1 VGLSRCPAGSK
12 SETGTNSNKQEA
24 KRTASLKEFAQ
35 KERQSIM
42 KTQQIRSRAVTNRG
56 LAGLMV
62 GLLTLTGVNLW
73 AEHYDRQDQTL
84 VTGVQRLDP
93 RYPDGQHFVREQCIG
108 VSTVLGLYRESA
120 TITRSVVT
128 SAPGVKTA
136 VYTGQSM
143 YTCANG
149 DQLFMSLKGTCIMS
163 GTAGTRLWAD
173 VICCT
178 VTVTGG
184 TGKFKNVWGSGQRT
198 CVVKGDGQFSSM
210 TEVTISFP
218 GEK

>member
-1 VGLSRCPAGSK
+1 
-12 SETGTNSNKQEA
+12 
-24 KRTASLKEFAQ
+24 
-35 KERQSIM
+35 M
-42 KTQQIRSRAVTNRG
+42 KAQQIRSRGVTNWG

-62 GLLTLTGVNLW
+62 GLLALTTVNLW

-93 RYPDGQHFVREQCIG
+93 RHPDGQHFVREQCVG
-108 VSTVLGLYRESA
+108 VSTVLGLYRESV

-128 SAPGVKTA
+128 SPLGVRTV
-136 VYTGQSM
+136 VYTGQSV
-143 YTCANG
+143 YTCVNG

-163 GTAGTRLWAD
+163 GTAGGRAWAD
-173 VICCT
+173 VLCCK

-184 TGKFKNVWGSGQRT
+184 TGEFKNVWGSGQRT
-198 CVVKGDGQFSSM
+198 CVVKGDGQFSSL
-210 TEVTISFP
+210 TELTISFP